1 MIEKIITKLVVKY
14 YLRKN
19 REIHK
24 QEPIDELES
33 YMFGREEDVVKVLRN
48 ALTAQTVRHFE
59 APDKDSQ
66 LLVKGMAMAMK
77 LLLDAHHVAMRIKTE
92 EKDKDSQVIMW
103 NKKKVKY
110 FRDITQ
116 VN

>member
-1 MIEKIITKLVVKY
+1 MIEKIITRLVLRY
-14 YLRKN
+14 YLKKN

-24 QEPIDELES
+24 QDPEKELQS

-48 ALTAQTVRHFE
+48 ALTAQTIRYFE
-59 APDKDSQ
+59 APDKESQ

-77 LLLDAHHVAMRIKTE
+77 LLLDAHHVAMKIKTE
-92 EKDKDSQVIMW
+92 EKDKDSQVMMW
-103 NKKKVKY
+103 QKQKAKY